1 MTAELITRC
10 VKILIAFLLLW
21 GGMWFFNT
29 MGCSRIEGPEMTPTY
44 PAEKN
49 AFIDP
54 RIHRA
59 DQLQRDDVVAYVC
72 EIPGSRSGGARKVTA
87 RVVGLPGDRVKM
99 VKGEVFVNGDRTAT
113 GAPDKKAVDDY
124 AEIFVPR
131 DTVFVL
137 CDNRSASKNLDSRT
151 LGPIGCWSI
160 VGKLR

>member
-10 VKILIAFLLLW
+10 VKILIAFVLLW
-21 GGMWFFNT
+21 GGMWLFNT
-29 MGCSRIEGPEMTPTY
+29 MGCSRIEGPEMTPTLV
-44 PAEKN
+44 AEKN
-49 AFIDP
+49 ALIDP

-59 DQLQRDDVVAYVC
+59 EQLQRDDVIAYSC
-72 EIPGSRSGGARKVTA
+72 ELPGTRGGPRKVTA

-99 VKGEVFVNGDRTAT
+99 VKGEVFVNGDRAAT
-113 GAPDKKAVDDY
+113 GVAPDKKAADDY

-137 CDNRSASKNLDSRT
+137 CDNRSASKTLDSRT
-151 LGPIGCWSI
+151 LGPIGCWAI

>member
-1 MTAELITRC
+1 MTVQLITRY
-10 VKILIAFLLLW
+10 VKILIVFVLLW
-21 GGMWFFNT
+21 GGLWIFNS
-29 MGCSRIEGPEMTPTY
+29 MGCNRMESEMTPTL

-54 RIHRA
+54 RVHQA
-59 DQLQRDDVVAYVC
+59 DQLNRDDIIAYSC
-72 EIPGSRSGGARKVTA
+72 ELSGGKGQRRVTA

-99 VKGEVFVNGDRTAT
+99 VKGEVFVNGERAAT
-113 GAPDKKAVDDY
+113 SVSPDKKAADDY

-137 CDNRSASKNLDSRT
+137 CDNRSGTRNLDSRS
-151 LGPIGCWSI
+151 LGPIGCWAI